1 MQLKCRNNQNEKDS
15 LYKIS
20 LHLKS
25 LECPRSHRRSHQISS
40 KDKSEGDKPKK
51 GRDETTAPEKQEME
65 ADKELRDRKITDKFG
80 ARDMTPKSY
89 HVRW

>member
-1 MQLKCRNNQNEKDS
+1 MRLRPQKNK
-15 LYKIS
+15 
-20 LHLKS
+20 
-25 LECPRSHRRSHQISS
+25 
-40 KDKSEGDKPKK
+40 
-51 GRDETTAPEKQEME
+51 EME